1 MSSQRIADCRRRYAA
16 LYSEEP
22 TPIEIVHDIESA
34 LQVSLPDDMKEVARY
49 YGGGILGGIEH
60 TAIEA
65 VGPGGGI
72 VDVTLAFRTGLGLPN
87 RFVVLADHSESV
99 IVLDVD
105 SGAITWLDSVE
116 VDSLVDGQ
124 PLVGWKK
131 SWASYSEFFEYMLD
145 KEERER
151 SDHRTT

>member
-1 MSSQRIADCRRRYAA
+1 MT
-16 LYSEEP
+16 E
-22 TPIEIVHDIESA
+22 
-34 LQVSLPDDMKEVARY
+34 
-49 YGGGILGGIEH
+49 
-60 TAIEA
+60 
-65 VGPGGGI
+65 
-72 VDVTLAFRTGLGLPN
+72 AFRAGIGLPN

-116 VDSLVDGQ
+116 VESLVDGR

-145 KEERER
+145 EEERER
-151 SDHRTT
+151 SERG

>member
-1 MSSQRIADCRRRYAA
+1 MRIEEARRRYAA
-16 LYSEEP
+16 LYREDPTDPGTLEE
-22 TPIEIVHDIESA
+22 IESS
-34 LQVSLPDDMKEVARY
+34 LQITLPTDLKEIAHF
-49 YGGGILGGIEH
+49 YGGGILGGIDH
-60 TAIEA
+60 TTIEA
-65 VGPGGGI
+65 RGPGGGI
-72 VDVTLAFRTGLGLPN
+72 VDVTEAFRAGIGLPN

-116 VDSLVDGQ
+116 VESLVDGR

-145 KEERER
+145 EEERER
-151 SDHRTT
+151 SERG